1 MTQNSKVAEQLR
13 AQIEAAACQ
22 EYSFEAAELKIAA
35 SLLEQGKF
43 TGHLDERELTSIIRN
58 VVYNRFANQR
68 IGGRDIELM
77 HNIPAIDVTISGE
90 NVNVSFLVHIH
101 KPIVAFLRFRYVLM
115 NDPFSEPKRIQLKRG
130 SLSIRK
136 DTRRFDLKARA
147 ALAAIDVESIARNE
161 LTDLAVILRSTLSDQ
176 MNGYGIS
183 GEISEIRLGIGDNCL
198 EVYLEGDCRLVKP
211 PAVTM

>member
-1 MTQNSKVAEQLR
+1 MTQSSKVAEQLR
-13 AQIEAAACQ
+13 AQIEAAASQ
-22 EYSFEAAELKIAA
+22 EYSSEAVELKIAA

-43 TGHLDERELTSIIRN
+43 SGHLDEQELTSIIRN
-58 VVYNRFANQR
+58 IVYNRFANQR
-68 IGGRDIELM
+68 IGGRDIDMM
-77 HNIPAIDVTISGE
+77 HNIPAINVTISGE

-101 KPIVAFLRFRYVLM
+101 RPIVAFLRFRYVLM
-115 NDPFSEPKRIQLKRG
+115 NDPFSESKRVQLKRG

-161 LTDLAVILRSTLSDQ
+161 LTDLAVILRSTLSER

-183 GEISEIRLGIGDNCL
+183 GEISDIRLGIGDSCL
-198 EVYLEGDCRLVKP
+198 EVYLEGDCNPVEP
-211 PAVTM
+211 PDVTV